1 MDVPGSGMDDPFGL
15 AGTRA
20 LVTGA
25 SGGLGRHFAGLL
37 NAHGA
42 DVVIAARRPD
52 RLSQVLGDMAGP
64 GKSAAVAMDVTDAA
78 SIARGFEDAEAA
90 FGPINCLVNNA
101 GIATGVGALDLS
113 VADFDAVMDT
123 NARGAFL
130 VAQQAA
136 RSMKAA
142 GQGGRIVNIASI
154 LGLRVASAVTPYS
167 MSKAAVIQMTHA
179 LALEWARYGI
189 RVNALAPGYVE
200 TEISSGFLETEA
212 GKATVRRVPMRR
224 IVRIEELDA
233 PFLLLAGNA
242 SSAMT
247 GVVLPVDCGHLV
259 STL

>member
-1 MDVPGSGMDDPFGL
+1 
-15 AGTRA
+15 
-20 LVTGA
+20 
-25 SGGLGRHFAGLL
+25 
-37 NAHGA
+37 
-42 DVVIAARRPD
+42 
-52 RLSQVLGDMAGP
+52 
-64 GKSAAVAMDVTDAA
+64 MDVTDAA
-78 SIARGFEDAEAA
+78 GIARGFEDAEAA
-90 FGPINCLVNNA
+90 IGSINCLVNNA

-113 VADFDAVMDT
+113 VGDYDAVMDT

-136 RSMKAA
+136 RSMNAA
-142 GQGGRIVNIASI
+142 GQGGRIVNIASV
-154 LGLRVASAVTPYS
+154 LGLRVASAVTPYA

-179 LALEWARYGI
+179 LALEWARHGI

>member
-25 SGGLGRHFAGLL
+25 SGGLGRHFASLL

-113 VADFDAVMDT
+113 IDDYDAVMDT